1 MKVDEQE
8 ELLEKLLAAKDLITG
23 LKQEN
28 EELKEEQVKITNKLN
43 VINTTYI
50 ISSKKAFDFE
60 E

>member
-1 MKVDEQE
+1 
-8 ELLEKLLAAKDLITG
+8 LEKLLAAKDLITG